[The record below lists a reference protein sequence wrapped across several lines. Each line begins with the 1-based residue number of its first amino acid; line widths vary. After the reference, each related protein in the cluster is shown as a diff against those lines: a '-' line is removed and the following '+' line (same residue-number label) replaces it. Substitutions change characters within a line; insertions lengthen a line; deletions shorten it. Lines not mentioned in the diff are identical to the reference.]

1 MRVVD
6 GRGKIVP
13 DAFAEIRLVNLPPAV
28 SAVRTFPF
36 FRTQMAPSGV
46 NADKCSLTSRAGTRT
61 LPSSQILI
69 LFNRNHNVSVV

>member
-28 SAVRTFPF
+28 STVRTFPF
-36 FRTQMAPSGV
+36 FRTQMAPPM
-46 NADKCSLTSRAGTRT
+46 NIRL
-61 LPSSQILI
+61 LPVLEHVHF
-69 LFNRNHNVSVV
+69 LYLRF